1 MNNKLVCIF
10 IISWIWPITLY
21 AQSLFTEIFQYEG
34 NNLPEYVDQI
44 TAEYLKDSSQP
55 VQQRLQQY
63 LSYSELLQQTHDRD
77 HQAIWYFIQGLNNLN
92 IISILKQV
100 QSESNIENQSE
111 IEKYNHRLQQAFK
124 SAMAA
129 DKNSQELN
137 ANMYAIMKRTFEGDL
152 KIEAIQN
159 ELRLG
164 GSGDSEASYWFKHW
178 QVIGA
183 LKDAGRFNEAEL
195 ALNKMNQELK
205 SAGLQNSAY
214 SQIPQ
219 HIEKGLSQARM
230 QLHSQISKSKSEP
243 DEKKH
248 SNLEKFYR
256 KYWPLVLINGIMLG
270 FIIITAFIS
279 LKKKN

>member
-21 AQSLFTEIFQYEG
+21 AQSLFTESFQFEG

-63 LSYSELLQQTHDRD
+63 LSYSELLQQPHDRD

-129 DKNSQELN
+129 DKNSHELS
-137 ANMYAIMKRTFEGDL
+137 ANMYAIMQRTFEGDL

-219 HIEKGLSQARM
+219 HIVKGLSQARM

-243 DEKKH
+243 VEKKH
-248 SNLEKFYR
+248 SKLEKFYR
-256 KYWPLVLINGIMLG
+256 KYWPLVLINGILLG